1 MIFEP
6 ERKLHRHQ
14 ILHSII
20 LAAKP
25 LEKARRLIDS
35 LNSTQ
40 SANRSLLTMTGML
53 NQIAR
58 QVKEV
63 SVAGAQF
70 VGTLGQSRDGA
81 GATSWVGERHDCAE
95 PG

>member
-25 LEKARRLIDS
+25 LEKPED
-35 LNSTQ
+35 
-40 SANRSLLTMTGML
+40 
-53 NQIAR
+53 
-58 QVKEV
+58 
-63 SVAGAQF
+63 
-70 VGTLGQSRDGA
+70 
-81 GATSWVGERHDCAE
+81 
-95 PG
+95 